1 MRIPT
6 IEECYE
12 LMNSHAML
20 PNIIEHS
27 KQVARVAAAI
37 MDHLKDG
44 ADIHRAAVITAC
56 LLHDITKTRSL
67 HTREHHDVSGGR
79 LLAELGF
86 PTIGAMVEEHVV
98 LKDFQVEGNLLAK
111 ELVFYADKRVMH
123 DRIVTVEE
131 RVDDLIVRYGATEER
146 IRLITSNFKQ
156 LYRLE
161 EKISRF
167 VKSDIQKI
175 LDQIDANSSPDNRL
189 PNSTN

>member
-12 LMNSHAML
+12 LMNSHDML
-20 PNIIEHS
+20 PNIVEHS

-37 MDHLKDG
+37 MDHLKDD

-67 HTREHHDVSGGR
+67 QTREPHDVSGGR

-98 LKDFQVEGNLLAK
+98 LKDFQAEGDLLAK

-131 RVDDLIVRYGATEER
+131 RIEDLIVRYGTTEER

-156 LYRLE
+156 LCRLE

-167 VKSDIQKI
+167 VKSDIQTI
-175 LDQIDANSSPDNRL
+175 LDQIDSNSSPDCRL